1 MQSPFVVSAAAASST
16 AAAAAA
22 AAAAAVFAAGGVPGA
37 GASILRVERRSNA
50 GGDERPAAEGVS
62 AGASCCAAI

>member
-16 AAAAAA
+16 AA